1 MQLYLDM
8 GPIKRS
14 LMLNKIIKMGPYL
27 MQLVSLEEKE
37 ISTKKRPYEYL
48 ENKKQWPCKNRVSR
62 SPSAR
67 QGERPQ

>member
-1 MQLYLDM
+1 MQLYLEM

-48 ENKKQWPCKNRVSR
+48 ENKK
-62 SPSAR
+62 
-67 QGERPQ
+67 